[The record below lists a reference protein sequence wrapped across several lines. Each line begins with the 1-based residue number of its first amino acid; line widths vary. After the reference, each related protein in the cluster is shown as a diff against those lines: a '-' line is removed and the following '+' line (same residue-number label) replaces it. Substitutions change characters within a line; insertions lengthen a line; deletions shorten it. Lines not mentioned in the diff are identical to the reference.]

1 MFAQSLYYESK
12 VLSRNI
18 SQLTLGELPCFHKI
32 KMVHKT
38 VLKING
44 FYWSYFVLNHWAGD
58 QNLGVQLTVN
68 PIQRGGGGD
77 YAHHITAYMN
87 VTYV

>member
-44 FYWSYFVLNHWAGD
+44 FY
-58 QNLGVQLTVN
+58 
-68 PIQRGGGGD
+68 
-77 YAHHITAYMN
+77 
-87 VTYV
+87 